1 MRIAMLS
8 VVCTLAGLAFG
19 QYGVDRGGPEER
31 DLERREY
38 DRSHEDRSEDWDRS
52 EYGERSR
59 REFDEDRY
67 LAADLDDMDAMEFG
81 RDDWD
86 EVELEGML
94 DDELSMRDDDD
105 RGPPPAPHHRGFRGP
120 GRGDGPPPHA
130 GRRPPRHEE
139 ADEDEADDDD
149 DGCPFCE
156 RMREMHRLHFAH
168 RGDRDRTDR
177 GGHRQRPGRGPGFHH
192 REMAH
197 EGMPRHRSLRDGR
210 GRDAGCP
217 MCEGRGGGRFE
228 HRRPPHR
235 GEFAH
240 RMPRRGGECP
250 CCRQEGRRSQH
261 HPGLAE
267 RGRGMRRGGA
277 GHHPPP
283 PPIHHGMMGRG
294 PRGRGGP
301 PGGHGPQHV
310 FQMLDADKDGKLSKD
325 EVLNLHADQDA
336 DKDGLVTLE
345 EIGKHMRSV
354 HKHPDGKK
362 GEPKK
367 LSKAGK
373 NKPKE
378 KKSEVGGH
386 ARRPGGPMGHPGRG
400 MMGML
405 RGRGPGGPFGMLPPH
420 EMMEKMFE
428 KVDADHNGSVT
439 KDEIAEAIWEKAGP
453 ADENK
458 DGALSKEEIR
468 KHLFAHLGGGDGV
481 RPDRPRRPEG
491 RPGKRHGKPADR
503 AKPKPADE
511 KAELTP
517 EGEKESTSASKP
529 VVESTGEPP
538 ASVEKE
544 ANPTEAASPEQQP
557 TEANPTV
564 EAAVTQG
571 TVAESQPEGQSEAAK
586 PVESSPV
593 PAVLPSV
600 DQDKPVEIKPAE
612 TGETQDE
619 PEKTS

>member
-1 MRIAMLS
+1 
-8 VVCTLAGLAFG
+8 
-19 QYGVDRGGPEER
+19 
-31 DLERREY
+31 
-38 DRSHEDRSEDWDRS
+38 
-52 EYGERSR
+52 
-59 REFDEDRY
+59 
-67 LAADLDDMDAMEFG
+67 
-81 RDDWD
+81 
-86 EVELEGML
+86 
-94 DDELSMRDDDD
+94 
-105 RGPPPAPHHRGFRGP
+105 
-120 GRGDGPPPHA
+120 
-130 GRRPPRHEE
+130 
-139 ADEDEADDDD
+139 
-149 DGCPFCE
+149 
-156 RMREMHRLHFAH
+156 
-168 RGDRDRTDR
+168 
-177 GGHRQRPGRGPGFHH
+177 
-192 REMAH
+192 
-197 EGMPRHRSLRDGR
+197 
-210 GRDAGCP
+210 
-217 MCEGRGGGRFE
+217 
-228 HRRPPHR
+228 
-235 GEFAH
+235 
-240 RMPRRGGECP
+240 
-250 CCRQEGRRSQH
+250 
-261 HPGLAE
+261 
-267 RGRGMRRGGA
+267 
-277 GHHPPP
+277 
-283 PPIHHGMMGRG
+283 MMGGG

-325 EVLNLHADQDA
+325 EVLKLHADQDA

-354 HKHPDGKK
+354 HQHPDGKK

-386 ARRPGGPMGHPGRG
+386 ARRPGGPMGHPGPG

-420 EMMEKMFE
+420 EMLEKMFE

-439 KDEIAEAIWEKAGP
+439 KDEIAEAIWKKAGP

-458 DGALSKEEIR
+458 DGALSKDEIR
-468 KHLFAHLGGGDGV
+468 KHLLAHLGGGDGV

-491 RPGKRHGKPADR
+491 RPGKRHGKPEGR
-503 AKPKPADE
+503 TKPKPADE
-511 KAELTP
+511 KAEATT
-517 EGEKESTSASKP
+517 EESKKLSDEPKP

-538 ASVEKE
+538 TGVEKE
-544 ANPTEAASPEQQP
+544 ANPTEAASLEQQP

-571 TVAESQPEGQSEAAK
+571 TVAESKPEGQSEAEK

-612 TGETQDE
+612 TGESQDE